1 MTDSP
6 AHILIVEDNQDNR
19 TLLKDMLSM
28 MEYKITEAVDGVEGV
43 EKAIRD
49 KPSLI
54 LMDLS
59 LPQKDGW
66 TATRELKAN
75 KEVAHIPI
83 IALTAHAMLGDRERA
98 LKAGCDDY
106 LSKPINLAELAQ
118 KVKTY
123 LDKSQIEPDKSNNV
137 E

>member
-6 AHILIVEDNQDNR
+6 ARILIVEDNQDNR

-28 MEYKITEAVDGVEGV
+28 MEYEILEAVDGIEGV
-43 EKAIRD
+43 KIAIAEKPA
-49 KPSLI
+49 LI

-75 KEVAHIPI
+75 ADVKNIPI
-83 IALTAHAMLGDRERA
+83 IALTAHAMLGDKERA
-98 LKAGCDDY
+98 IEAGCDDY
-106 LSKPINLAELAQ
+106 LSKPINLGELMQ
-118 KVKTY
+118 KLKLH
-123 LDKSQIEPDKSNNV
+123 LDKKS
-137 E
+137 